1 MRRKQGPILVM
12 LAGLLAFVIVA
23 LGFIGAK
30 AMAVHH
36 PPGVQFACGD
46 VGVKPTFLAYDAA
59 TAGQNFGPSSTATN
73 VALVEADLH
82 LRRCTD
88 PALTVA
94 HAAYYGVDG
103 LSLPISQLQF
113 QAAVQDEL
121 QHPTVVW
128 RNRVRAIEAFEAS
141 GSLTLSI
148 STANYQTLYFQKG
161 SSAWVIPQ
169 LASSTMINM
178 PATVF
183 VIRHGSVVKELK
195 LNCGYQPHDI
205 FPNGVITPP
214 PVAPP
219 AVSPPVTPVVPARHS
234 CPPQWPYGTWPI
246 CKDGPSHDPLVNP
259 NVPDQV
265 KGPGTGVTGPATPP
279 VDSPC
284 GFATC
289 PKAPPPTA
297 PPSGPGPVTLP
308 PPTTPPVTIP
318 GISHDP
324 PVTTPISPPP
334 PPSA

>member
-1 MRRKQGPILVM
+1 MRRRSDVIAVM
-12 LAGLLAFVIVA
+12 LAGVLVFVMVA

-30 AMAVHH
+30 AMFHSS
-36 PPGVQFACGD
+36 GSQFACTD
-46 VGVKPTFLAYDAA
+46 VGVKPGFLAYNTA
-59 TAGQNFGPSSTATN
+59 TVGQNFGPPSAATN

-103 LSLPISQLQF
+103 LSLPMTQAQF
-113 QAAVQDEL
+113 QTAVKAEL
-121 QHPTVVW
+121 KHPTTVW
-128 RNRVRAIEAFEAS
+128 RKRVRAIEAYEAS
-141 GSLTLSI
+141 ASSLTLSQ

-161 SSAWVIPQ
+161 VSPKVIPQ
-169 LASSTMINM
+169 LASSAMINT

-205 FPNGVITPP
+205 FPSGVITPP
-214 PVAPP
+214 VIPVK
-219 AVSPPVTPVVPARHS
+219 HS
-234 CPPQWPYGTWPI
+234 CPPQWPYGTWPV

-259 NVPDQV
+259 SVPTQV
-265 KGPGTGVTGPATPP
+265 KGPGTGVKGPATPP

-289 PKAPPPTA
+289 PTTPTPTA

>member
-1 MRRKQGPILVM
+1 MKNRKSGVISLV
-12 LAGLLAFVIVA
+12 LAGLVVFVMMA
-23 LGFIGAK
+23 LGLIGMESSK
-30 AMAVHH
+30 VH
-36 PPGVQFACGD
+36 PAILSACTD
-46 VGVKPTFLAYDAA
+46 VGVKPVFLAYDSA
-59 TAGQNFGPSSTATN
+59 TMGQNFGPPSTATN
-73 VALVEADLH
+73 VAAVQADLH
-82 LRRCTD
+82 VRRCSD

-94 HAAYYGVDG
+94 HAAYYEVDG
-103 LSLPISQLQF
+103 LSLPETQLQF

-128 RNRVRAIEAFEAS
+128 RNRVRAIEAYEAS
-141 GSLTLSI
+141 ASSLTLSQT
-148 STANYQTLYFQKG
+148 TANYQTLYFRKKA
-161 SSAWVIPQ
+161 SAWVIPQ
-169 LASSTMINM
+169 LASSTMIRM

-214 PVAPP
+214 SVP
-219 AVSPPVTPVVPARHS
+219 PVVPPRHS

-259 NVPDQV
+259 DVPDQV
-265 KGPGTGVTGPATPP
+265 KGPGTGITGPATPP

-284 GFATC
+284 GLGTC
-289 PKAPPPTA
+289 PTSPPPTA

-334 PPSA
+334 PPPA

>member
-1 MRRKQGPILVM
+1 MKNRKSGVISLV
-12 LAGLLAFVIVA
+12 LAGLVVFVMMA
-23 LGFIGAK
+23 LGLIGMESSK
-30 AMAVHH
+30 VH
-36 PPGVQFACGD
+36 PAILSACTD
-46 VGVKPTFLAYDAA
+46 VGVKPVFLAYDSA
-59 TAGQNFGPSSTATN
+59 TMGQNFGPPSTATN
-73 VALVEADLH
+73 VAAVQADLH
-82 LRRCTD
+82 VRRCSD

-94 HAAYYGVDG
+94 HAAYYEVDG
-103 LSLPISQLQF
+103 LSLPMTQLQF

-128 RNRVRAIEAFEAS
+128 RNRVRAIEAYEAS
-141 GSLTLSI
+141 ASSLSLSQ

-161 SSAWVIPQ
+161 ASAWVIPQ
-169 LASSTMINM
+169 LASSTMIRM

-214 PVAPP
+214 
-219 AVSPPVTPVVPARHS
+219 VSPPPVVPPTHS

-259 NVPDQV
+259 DVPDQV
-265 KGPGTGVTGPATPP
+265 KGPSTGVTGPATPP

-289 PKAPPPTA
+289 PSTPPPTA
-297 PPSGPGPVTLP
+297 PPTTPGPVTLP
-308 PPTTPPVTIP
+308 PPTTPPVPIP

-324 PVTTPISPPP
+324 PLTTPISPPP
-334 PPSA
+334 PPPA

>member
-1 MRRKQGPILVM
+1 M
-12 LAGLLAFVIVA
+12 LTA
-23 LGFIGAK
+23 LGFVSVK
-30 AMAVHH
+30 SVFESSPKYPSH
-36 PPGVQFACGD
+36 ACID
-46 VGVKPTFLAYDAA
+46 VGNQPAFLAYASD
-59 TAGQNFGPSSTATN
+59 TVGQNFGPPSTATN
-73 VALVEADLH
+73 VASVQADLH
-82 LRRCTD
+82 VRRCSD

-94 HAAYYGVDG
+94 HAAYYGVGG
-103 LSLPISQLQF
+103 LTLPMTQLQF

-128 RNRVRAIEAFEAS
+128 RNRVRAIEAYEAS
-141 GSLTLSI
+141 ASSLTLSR

-161 SSAWVIPQ
+161 ASAWVIPQ
-169 LASSTMINM
+169 LESSTMINT

-214 PVAPP
+214 SVP
-219 AVSPPVTPVVPARHS
+219 PVVPPRHS

-259 NVPDQV
+259 DVPDQV
-265 KGPGTGVTGPATPP
+265 KGPGTGITGPATPP

-289 PKAPPPTA
+289 PTTPTPTA

-334 PPSA
+334 PPPA